1 MLPAANGTDE
11 RLDALLDEIRAL
23 RQDLASRPPAP
34 PEGQVVLR
42 EPALPDGLPEPSG
55 RHEKRGRR

>member
-23 RQDLASRPPAP
+23 RQDLATRAPVPPA
-34 PEGQVVLR
+34 GQVALR
-42 EPALPDGLPEPSG
+42 EPSVPAVPTEPSR